1 MKEGLSWFLGDKS
14 YSENPLVSQFSI
26 ITASCLS
33 IQYPGFDFFWL
44 LGIFLWGES
53 QNTTFYRISR
63 EGEVSLMEKAVVW
76 YFKSHFYAS
85 AERTWSPS
93 ISNHVGYAAG
103 HILDLVK
110 VLQYGSVCCNQ
121 SSTDENLIWQVW
133 NRGRLRIPTIRHLH
147 RIPNKSQR
155 YKRRVHTPTQPH
167 HTQSTLSDIVNKPYL
182 ISDVSDPDLHP
193 PGDTDTSIVPFSSV
207 WIVFLSFV
215 SFVYLWPIWLDQNI
229 FTTKANRLY

>member
-1 MKEGLSWFLGDKS
+1 MKEGLSVFLADKS
-14 YSENPLVSQFSI
+14 YSENPLVTQFSI

-63 EGEVSLMEKAVVW
+63 EGEVSLMEKPGVW

-93 ISNHVGYAAG
+93 ISNHVGYTAG
-103 HILDLVK
+103 HILDLVR
-110 VLQYGSVCCNQ
+110 VLCCNQ
-121 SSTDENLIWQVW
+121 SSTEENQIWQVW
-133 NRGRLRIPTIRHLH
+133 NRESLRIQTIRYLH
-147 RIPNKSQR
+147 RILNKS
-155 YKRRVHTPTQPH
+155 RRDTKEEYTLIHSSTTHNQH
-167 HTQSTLSDIVNKPYL
+167 CLTLSTSL

-193 PGDTDTSIVPFSSV
+193 GGDTDIYCVLLLCV
-207 WIVFLSFV
+207 NGILWSFV
-215 SFVYLWPIWLDQNI
+215 SFVYLWPIWHHQNI
-229 FTTKANRLY
+229 FTTRANRLY